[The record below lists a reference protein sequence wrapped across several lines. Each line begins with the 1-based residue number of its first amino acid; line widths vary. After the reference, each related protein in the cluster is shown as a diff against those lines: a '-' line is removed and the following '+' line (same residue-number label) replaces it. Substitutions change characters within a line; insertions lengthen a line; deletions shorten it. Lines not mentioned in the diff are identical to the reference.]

1 MSMSVAT
8 IRADSFGRGRAQEK
22 SANRAGEI
30 GRQGTASNPAAA
42 GSATAV
48 NACLL
53 AAALM
58 GGAAHAQVT
67 TAWVNAP
74 GGASVATDAA
84 DNVYT
89 TYGVQAPGSDIFLT
103 KRDSGGN
110 ILWEVSP
117 DNNVD
122 STRYEVPRWVETD
135 RAGNIVVIGN
145 QMSGFSNPVNANSI
159 AMKFGPS
166 GNLIWRRVF
175 EGTFE
180 GSYTVK
186 ALIDADNNIYVLGTG
201 FGPPGLVTRV
211 RKFAPDGTTLWSY
224 FDPGILGAP
233 VNFKFTPDGNIV
245 IAGQGTSTNGFSKIG
260 KNGVNIWNYFVNS
273 LTSGDAAGDSL
284 GNTYVVHG
292 EYLFGSATGSF
303 TKKLSPAGAEIWRRP
318 QTMVGFRVEVGS
330 DDKPVI
336 SGFPGSGT
344 LGAAFMK
351 YNGDGTVAWQ
361 NLDADGPS
369 LALFSHA
376 QMRLDASNNA
386 YLAGA
391 VFFNG
396 LNVCKVNSDGT
407 SAWTSSASSGG
418 AVSFAFGSDNSV
430 YAVSNN
436 VSTARFVQT
445 PTTVNSADL
454 SLTMTDAPDP
464 VKKGTNLV
472 YTLRASNGGPNNAS
486 GVVLRDTLPANVTFV
501 GATLAGSAGGCS
513 VSAGTVSCPIGAL
526 NAGAQAT
533 ATITVRPQARGTLNN
548 SASVAASTADPNMAN
563 NSASAST
570 TVR

>member
-1 MSMSVAT
+1 MSITT
-8 IRADSFGRGRAQEK
+8 IRADRFGRGRTREK
-22 SANRAGEI
+22 SATRTGGSLSRSAG
-30 GRQGTASNPAAA
+30 GAAA
-42 GSATAV
+42 RSAVAV

-103 KRDSGGN
+103 KRDSSGN

-117 DNNVD
+117 DHNLD

-135 RAGNIVVIGN
+135 RVGNIVVIGN
-145 QMSGFSNPVNANSI
+145 QMSGFSNPVNASSI

-224 FDPGILGAP
+224 FDPGILGSP
-233 VNFKFTPDGNIV
+233 LNFKFTPDGNIL

-292 EYLFGSATGSF
+292 EYLFGSSTGSF
-303 TKKLSPAGAEIWRRP
+303 IKKLSPAGTVIWQRP
-318 QTMVGFRVEVGS
+318 QAMVGFRVEVGS

-336 SGFPGSGT
+336 SGFPGGT

-361 NLDADGPS
+361 NLDADGPA

-391 VFFNG
+391 AFFDG

-407 SAWTSSASSGG
+407 SAWTSSASSGA

-436 VSTARFVQT
+436 ISTARFVQT
-445 PTTVNSADL
+445 PTTVNSTDL

-464 VKKGTNLV
+464 VRRGANLV

-501 GATLAGSAGGCS
+501 SATLTGSAGGCS
-513 VSAGTVSCPIGAL
+513 VSAGTVSCPVGAL
-526 NAGAQAT
+526 NAGAQVT
-533 ATITVRPQARGTLNN
+533 ATITVRPQTRGTLNN
-548 SASVAASTADPNMAN
+548 SARVTAGTTDPNTAN